1 MKPLTFI
8 LALLFVIGCVA
19 FVWGQQPTTQEQ
31 PKKSEQVTKQV
42 GVEKTL
48 TSAGEI
54 VSFDSTAST
63 ITVKEKS
70 GKSETFK
77 IDPKVTVKKAGKAIT
92 LKDLSAGEKI
102 RVGYKTEAGEKV
114 ATWIGVVVQHEKK
127 EHAPK
132 K

>member
-1 MKPLTFI
+1 MKPLTFV

-19 FVWGQQPTTQEQ
+19 SVWGQQQTAPEQ

-77 IDPKVTVKKAGKAIT
+77 IDPKAIVKKAGKAIT
-92 LKDLSAGEKI
+92 LKDLSAGEKVI
-102 RVGYKTEAGEKV
+102 IAYKAEAGEKI
-114 ATWIGVVVQHEKK
+114 ATRISIKVLK

>member
-1 MKPLTFI
+1 MKPLTFV
-8 LALLFVIGCVA
+8 LAVLFVIGCVLS
-19 FVWGQQPTTQEQ
+19 VWGQQQTAPEQ

-54 VSFDSTAST
+54 VSFDSAAST

-77 IDPKVTVKKAGKAIT
+77 IDPKATFKKAGKVIA
-92 LKDLSAGEKI
+92 LKDLSIGEKVH
-102 RVGYKTEAGEKV
+102 VGYKAEAGEKV
-114 ATWIGVVVQHEKK
+114 ATWIGVAVQHEKK
-127 EHAPK
+127 EHATK